1 MTGSLKLIS
10 GGSPH
15 ERPIGFSKAVGVGNM
30 VYGSGTAP
38 VGSDGKAAAPG
49 DAAGQTRRCL
59 EIIAEALKEAGATIK
74 DVVRVRMFLIK
85 ATLGEDVGCAHGE
98 VFGAVRPAATMVE
111 VLPLLD
117 LEWLV
122 EIEADAVVGNDPRDW
137 RNAWAPSENEGKA
150 G

>member
-1 MTGSLKLIS
+1 
-10 GGSPH
+10 
-15 ERPIGFSKAVGVGNM
+15 M

-38 VGSDGKAAAPG
+38 VGSDGKA

-59 EIIAEALKEAGATIK
+59 EIITEALKEAGATIQ
-74 DVVRVRMFLIK
+74 DVARARMFLTE
-85 ATLGEDVGCAHGE
+85 AALGEDVGRAHGK
-98 VFGAVRPAATMVE
+98 VFGVVRPAATMVE
-111 VLPLLD
+111 GLLLLD
-117 LEWLV
+117 PEWLV